1 MSLPVILDVAIGL
14 VFLYLIISLIASEIQ
29 DLLTTLLQWR
39 AAPLR
44 KSIENLLGRGENTQN
59 DRTVKDIVKDLYD
72 NPLIRN
78 ISQDSKEGIEAVLR
92 KIVRAIVTFGRK
104 KKLTLTEGNEH
115 SYIPSETFATTSL
128 ERLKLPQLVN
138 KVTALNLQKF
148 VENEIHSQIKGYA
161 EDKTLQISN
170 DTCKI
175 LRADFSSL
183 ENINKEIYINFSSG
197 KATFLT
203 SVNRLRDELNF
214 YIDLSTSYLESAASS
229 EQTGTSLNEQQNASI
244 KRLVEQLKLLK
255 KSIFYQDQS
264 YNNTNEVLQR
274 LQPNLNQILA
284 LLDIEVDKR
293 TNQITE
299 MSETFSSFQKEFEG
313 VGIDN
318 VYLAVEDDI
327 KAIDLR
333 LPLSVKKSFAA
344 LADRAQIN
352 LTRAQTQV
360 RVIEDELRRFQ
371 VEIEAWFD
379 RSMER
384 ASGVYKRNAKGVAFL
399 IGFLLAWAA
408 NANTFHIVNRLAAD
422 STLRNV
428 IAENAE
434 VVTTNCPISAASGRT
449 ASQLECI
456 HSQISY

>member
-1 MSLPVILDVAIGL
+1 MSLPFILDIAIGL
-14 VFLYLIISLIASEIQ
+14 LFFYLIISLLASEIQ
-29 DLLTTLLQWR
+29 ELLTTLLQWR
-39 AAPLR
+39 AAHLR
-44 KSIENLLGRGENTQN
+44 KSIENLLIGGKDTQN
-59 DRTVKDIVKDLYD
+59 DETVKEIVRELYE

-78 ISQDSKEGIEAVLR
+78 ISQESKEGIEAVLR
-92 KIVRAIVTFGRK
+92 KIVRAIVTFGRN
-104 KKLTLTEGNEH
+104 KKLTLTEGNEP
-115 SYIPSETFATTSL
+115 SYIPSETFATTLL

-148 VENEIHSQIKGYA
+148 VENEIHSQIKVYI

-170 DTCKI
+170 DTWKT

-183 ENINKEIYINFSSG
+183 ETINKEIYTNFTAG
-197 KATFLT
+197 KATLMT

-229 EQTGTSLNEQQNASI
+229 EQTGASLNEQQNASI

-255 KSIFYQDQS
+255 KSTFYQDES

-274 LQPNLNQILA
+274 LQLNLNQILA
-284 LLDIEVDKR
+284 LIDIEVDKR

-299 MSETFSSFQKEFEG
+299 MSETFSSFQKEFEV
-313 VGIDN
+313 VGIAN
-318 VYLAVEDDI
+318 AYLAVEDDI
-327 KAIDLR
+327 KAIALR

-344 LADRAQIN
+344 LAERTQIN
-352 LTRAQTQV
+352 LTRVQTQV

-408 NANTFHIVNRLAAD
+408 NADTFHIVNRLAAD
-422 STLRNV
+422 SNLRNV
-428 IAENAE
+428 LAENAE
-434 VVTTNCPISAASGRT
+434 VVTTNCPSSAASGRT